1 MDNSEYM
8 VIYNVSNCCRQKK
21 MERISQLDSE
31 VSQLKE
37 ENMNLVQVKEMLKEE
52 ARKLKVKLKLHAE
65 SGCGAV
71 GEAGAW
77 DGRRP
82 DSTC

>member
-37 ENMNLVQVKEMLKEE
+37 ENMNLVQVKEMLKVE
-52 ARKLKVKLKLHAE
+52 ARKLKVKLKMHAE
-65 SGCGAV
+65 SGCGVV
-71 GEAGAW
+71 GKDGAW
-77 DGRRP
+77 DVRRP

>member
-1 MDNSEYM
+1 
-8 VIYNVSNCCRQKK
+8 

-52 ARKLKVKLKLHAE
+52 ARKLKVKLKFHAE
-65 SGCGAV
+65 SGCGV
-71 GEAGAW
+71 V
-77 DGRRP
+77 RRP
-82 DSTC
+82 DSTSMRGGGGC